1 MTYQPTGIFK
11 VSEAPAALA
20 AGLQAIDG
28 GQKVIDFSGVT
39 AIDSSAVAVL
49 IAWQRAAQNKSTVLS
64 FINFPQSLQ
73 GLSSLYDVDVLLP
86 GETDLSRFV
95 SPTA

>member
-1 MTYQPTGIFK
+1 M
-11 VSEAPAALA
+11 A
-20 AGLQAIDG
+20 AGLRAIDG

-49 IAWQRAAQNKSTVLS
+49 IAWQRAAQNKAAVLS
-64 FINFPQSLQ
+64 FINLPKSLQ
-73 GLSSLYDVDVLLP
+73 GLSTLYGVDILLP
-86 GETDLSRFV
+86 GETDPSQFV